1 MPKVNFKKINK
12 LRVYANQQGTGKEL
26 REDLMTMG
34 GAAKFYRTK
43 RMNNLINK
51 PMSMWEATHL
61 TTSSKVQAI
70 QDPGQTAESIVKDLD
85 TSFCHNYDMPGV
97 DSIKLKGIS

>member
-1 MPKVNFKKINK
+1 
-12 LRVYANQQGTGKEL
+12 
-26 REDLMTMG
+26 MTMG

-70 QDPGQTAESIVKDLD
+70 
-85 TSFCHNYDMPGV
+85 
-97 DSIKLKGIS
+97 

>member
-1 MPKVNFKKINK
+1 MSQNANKLSDRKASNILTNFGFKEGPNKQLPKVNFKKINK

-51 PMSMWEATHL
+51 PMSMWEATHF

-70 QDPGQTAESIVKDLD
+70 
-85 TSFCHNYDMPGV
+85 
-97 DSIKLKGIS
+97 